1 MWRQKT
7 CPGDPDSDQS
17 ISDEEDYN
25 VDLRDNCVSMCGRQ
39 DKEEGLQLQSRLD
52 ILRGT
57 YDINYGREFSSS
69 STQKQSSVSCEDEV
83 EVPDFPDEDNFM
95 FSRRKASTCNTD
107 DEAISDDEENVLLK
121 VSVTSGVKT
130 FHKDGVHNFLSGNQ
144 DVENSCSTVGK
155 EAEAPIQSNEIAIS
169 SSSHSAYSKANKS
182 CKGIKSKSRPKF
194 SFHFQS
200 HKDGNGVPSK
210 VHEVPERLETANSR
224 EHSIAELFEDFY
236 GEKPKKSEIVSA
248 EVEDLHFYG
257 ECSVAELLD
266 GLQDRTSLLKRNS
279 KKYSRSRGE
288 KIQVVKKSKS
298 PLEDRAIVTE
308 DLPERMS
315 GSSDDE
321 ANHQNVKTAF
331 PEMKR
336 QTIADR
342 FQEALGA
349 TSNDA
354 TALVTVQRTSGVG
367 LFGKLQQ
374 VMQSEKLKDM
384 NFLNLQSRASPNNPS
399 CMDVRILS
407 RYLDAKLIVCRVSSV
422 KDIESIKW
430 PEFNKTTVNDGRERT
445 IIFNPRVCCDVDLEA
460 GKSIRIHP
468 PWKEVQVTEDG
479 YCH

>member
-83 EVPDFPDEDNFM
+83 EVPDFPDEGNFM
-95 FSRRKASTCNTD
+95 FSGRKASTCNTD

-155 EAEAPIQSNEIAIS
+155 EAEALIQSNEIAIS

-182 CKGIKSKSRPKF
+182 CK
-194 SFHFQS
+194 
-200 HKDGNGVPSK
+200 DLMESK
-210 VHEVPERLETANSR
+210 VNPGQNFHSTSSHIRMAMVCHPRFMKYLKGLETANSR

-248 EVEDLHFYG
+248 EVEDLHFCG
-257 ECSVAELLD
+257 ERSVAELLD
-266 GLQDRTSLLKRNS
+266 GLQDRTSLLKGNS
-279 KKYSRSRGE
+279 KTYSRSRGE

-298 PLEDRAIVTE
+298 PLEDRAIITE

-349 TSNDA
+349 TSNDT

-422 KDIESIKW
+422 KDIEVIFES
-430 PEFNKTTVNDGRERT
+430 ENKLNLRS
-445 IIFNPRVCCDVDLEA
+445 L
-460 GKSIRIHP
+460 
-468 PWKEVQVTEDG
+468 
-479 YCH
+479 